1 MANSVAGRLAFLTLV
16 AGISMGTS
24 AADQQDR
31 PSRALQNPFNS
42 KLSASGK
49 VVVAACTSPAWNA
62 STVYTGGAKA
72 SYDNK
77 EWSAKWWTQGNT
89 PSAGADGPWKL
100 IGDCGG
106 TGDPGSSDPVLTT
119 VAAPTGHA
127 LCRPD
132 GMTATANTNTPY
144 CLTYD
149 TNGRE
154 KMGNLKRR
162 IIGYFTSWRTGKDGS
177 PSYLAHNIP
186 WDKLSHINFAF
197 AHVDSANKISVG
209 SETDPN
215 NSATGM
221 QWPGVAGAEMDGAY
235 SYKGHFNLL
244 NKFKKQYPNVKTLIS
259 VGGWAETGGYFDA
272 TGKRVNSGGFYSMTT
287 NADGS
292 INSAGI
298 NTFADSVVAFLRK
311 YNFDGVDIDYEY
323 PTSMKDAGNPSDWTI
338 ANARRAG
345 LMRSYSVLLKTLRE
359 KLDAAAVLDNRYYQV
374 TVAAPA
380 SGYLLRGMENF
391 SALQYLDF
399 ANIMSYDLHGAWNE
413 FVGPNAALFDDGKD
427 AELVRWSVYT
437 SPQYGG
443 IGHLNTDWAFHYFRG
458 AMQSGRINM
467 GVPYY
472 TRGWKGVT
480 GGTNGLWGKSV
491 GTNCPTGVPNCGG
504 GAVGIDNL
512 WHDLDEQGK
521 ELGGGGNPMWHAK
534 NLERN
539 QAGSYI
545 ASYGLTPA
553 TDPDDRLTGTYT
565 RNYNAT
571 LVAPWLW
578 NAQKGVFL
586 STEDETSVQRKAQWI
601 IEHGV
606 GGVMFWELAGDYDW
620 NATRNN
626 GQGEY
631 FIGSSLTRLFNSA
644 FLTASPYGNKLSTQA
659 TPRGAIDVRFELSGY
674 KLGEANY
681 PINPTLK
688 ITNKSTFTLVGG
700 TEFQFDIPTS
710 SPNTMADQSGFG
722 MKVISSGHTG
732 NNIGGL
738 KGDLHRVSVKLPS
751 WSSLAPGAST
761 TLAVVYYLPISGPSN
776 FAVLIN
782 GKPYAIRSEQAYLP
796 YVK

>member
-1 MANSVAGRLAFLTLV
+1 MKQSATVGYALTVLAFSLGFNLSCSSNAKAFADSKLNPFKANTTSKATL
-16 AGISMGTS
+16 AACSS
-24 AADQQDR
+24 AAW
-31 PSRALQNPFNS
+31 
-42 KLSASGK
+42 SAT
-49 VVVAACTSPAWNA
+49 A
-62 STVYTGGAKA
+62 VYTGGMTA

-77 EWSAKWWTQGNT
+77 EWRAKWWTQGNT
-89 PSAGADGPWKL
+89 PSSNPDGPWAYVS
-100 IGDCGG
+100 DCGG
-106 TGDPGSSDPVLTT
+106 GSSGGGGSKDPVLTT
-119 VAAPTGHA
+119 VPAPTGQA

-132 GMTATANTNTPY
+132 GLSITAGTNPPY
-144 CLTYD
+144 CLAYD
-149 TNGRE
+149 SSGRE
-154 KMGNLKRR
+154 KLGAMKRR

-177 PSYLAHNIP
+177 PAYLAHQIP
-186 WDKLSHINFAF
+186 WDKITHINFAF
-197 AHVDSANKISVG
+197 AHIENNKISIG
-209 SETDPN
+209 NETDPN

-221 QWPGVAGAEMDGAY
+221 QWPGVVGAEMDASY

-292 INSAGI
+292 INTAGI

-323 PTSMKDAGNPSDWTI
+323 PTSMKDAGNPLDWAT

-359 KLDAAAVLDNRYYQV
+359 KLDAAATVDNRYYQV
-374 TVAAPA
+374 TIAAPA
-380 SGYLLRGMENF
+380 SGYLLRGMENMA
-391 SALQYLDF
+391 ALQYLDF
-399 ANIMSYDLHGAWNE
+399 VNVMSYDLHGAWNE

-427 AELVRWSVYT
+427 AELVRWNVYST
-437 SPQYGG
+437 AQYGG
-443 IGHLNTDWAFHYFRG
+443 IGYLNTDWAFHYYRG
-458 AMQSGRINM
+458 AMQAGRINI

-472 TRGWKGVT
+472 TRGWRNVS
-480 GGTNGLWGKSV
+480 GGSNGLWGKSV
-491 GTNCPTGVPNCGG
+491 GSNCPTGLTACGN
-504 GAVGIDNL
+504 GAVGIDNI

-521 ELGGGGNPMWHAK
+521 EIGGGGNPLWHAK

-539 QAGSYI
+539 IAGSYI

-553 TDPDDRLTGTYT
+553 TDADDRLAGSYV
-565 RNYNAT
+565 RYYDST

-601 IEHGV
+601 IDRGI
-606 GGVMFWELAGDYDW
+606 GGVMFWELAGDFDW

-631 FIGSSLTRLFNSA
+631 FIGSTLTRAFNTA
-644 FLTASPYGNKLSTQA
+644 FKTASLYENQRSTQPTA
-659 TPRGAIDVRFELSGY
+659 PGAIDLKFELLDY
-674 KLGEANY
+674 KLGDANY
-681 PINPTLK
+681 PINPNLK
-688 ITNKSTFTLVGG
+688 ITNNSSYTLPGG

-710 SPNTMADQSGFG
+710 TPNTMADQSGFG
-722 MKVISSGHTG
+722 MKVITSGHTG

-738 KGDLHRVSVKLPS
+738 KGNLHRVSVKLPS
-751 WSSLAPGAST
+751 WSSLAPGASA

-776 FAVLIN
+776 FSVVIN
-782 GKPYAIRSEQAYLP
+782 GKSYAIRSEQPYLAYI
-796 YVK
+796 K